1 MDLATRLRRAL
12 TSAGVVT
19 VIAGAL
25 AAAVQQPLWS
35 SSPVLAAVN
44 TLLAAA
50 LALFGTVR
58 YRRFQRRIDEQS
70 RALAASWA
78 ERRELEQLLHDGAQT
93 RLSALTMRLGA
104 ARSRSDEP
112 TGKVLADAQAQLD
125 LALSELRELAHGIHS
140 AMLTESGL
148 GPALESAASRYGIPL
163 RVAVPSRRFDPA
175 TEALAYYVVCW
186 VLTDYLQTTDE
197 AVDVNATLAASEL
210 RLRVSAADS
219 PGTSVTELLGS
230 PIALRVRAAGG
241 TVSIIESPSGRA
253 RVEVRLPHR

>member
-1 MDLATRLRRAL
+1 MNVRRAL
-12 TSAGVVT
+12 TSSWVVT
-19 VIAGAL
+19 VVAGAL

-35 SSPVLAAVN
+35 GEPLLAAGN

-50 LALFGTVR
+50 FAFVGIVR

-104 ARSRSDEP
+104 ARSGTDEHA
-112 TGKVLADAQAQLD
+112 GQVLKDAQAQLD

-148 GPALESAASRYGIPL
+148 GAALEAKASRH
-163 RVAVPSRRFDPA
+163 RVPVRVTVPEDRFDPA
-175 TEALAYYVVCW
+175 AEALAYYVVSW

-197 AVDVNATLAASEL
+197 VVDVNATMAGSEL
-210 RLRVSAADS
+210 RLRVSARNAPRPD
-219 PGTSVTELLGS
+219 VTELLGS

-241 TVSIIESPSGRA
+241 TVSIIESSGGRA
-253 RVEVRLPHR
+253 RVEVRIPCR